1 MQNSQ
6 LRLAPSSVAFREHLQ
21 ERHCMWLPVS
31 LPVRSEPVPI
41 DVALWLFELRHY
53 GDSSEV
59 LCSSKVVSDCDSKCD
74 GSCDL
79 GAEEL
84 NELGLQESGEDRK
97 EKYCCEVQEYPNT
110 RANSALTEHIPG
122 LLIRN
127 EECMNIYSKVGEDQ
141 NCPSNVQEC
150 PESSEPREASPEL
163 LTQKKEI
170 PVENQSG
177 DETPTSCG
185 QCIDNY
191 TAKYDVSG
199 LLVWKEGNYVENC
212 EKGEKAINCN
222 CECPKQPAVKQDIP
236 GLQQREGGSIETDIC
251 DCDDA
256 SSLTVHNC
264 AVQETG
270 IVNTAEGSI
279 PRENQNVNECEVGGE
294 STSSNQALNYHSILW
309 EANPLYCGVDVEG
322 RERGC
327 RKLCHSTSE
336 HSGNSIHIGSGEE
349 SELSS
354 CQINESIFTSVI
366 EEHGVNSVLKTGCLL
381 SEQGRFTGKC
391 PLKLHSKCGSLG
403 AKTCMQTF
411 WCGADLNTD
420 VHLIGSNEAPSC
432 IKDLQKTEISG
443 HSSGEICLSDPT
455 LVCNNDGHLITG
467 ISNSDTDSD
476 KAVCYYPT
484 LEHFGNGSEVTASCG
499 EVCDKVLCDLEHLM
513 QSLVFETGNI
523 SGDEEKEIE
532 PDIDFLNLCHE
543 AQNLAEETIQQYSV
557 TVTTKMKKARSF
569 TLSSDLSDDV
579 FINCSPSEEQS
590 VMYPLPQE
598 VRRHHSW
605 DINSIFD
612 DGTRLPVPPV
622 RLKKNKEKSRAIHV
636 SEHKITD
643 EMTGSGGVPKCENV
657 GQSNETKLLDRD
669 ADDDENLLECQELLI
684 MKRVTESTKEK
695 RNAKVTYHNE
705 DRNLCCQGDE
715 RYQRVPD
722 CYATDVVVVVSHCSD
737 SSVSGKGSE
746 SFESDDVVLRKS
758 DNGCDGYPSI
768 VLTPTRPIS
777 SAEFPP
783 SEQPEHSVSCSYD
796 DRLQTE
802 KITVETSC
810 SQSGILFQN
819 RKGSTSSDITAWKQ
833 ELQHSGLCYLDD
845 EWDADCMLQ
854 PGEVG
859 HAFNSRA
866 EAKCNPFTAS

>member
-31 LPVRSEPVPI
+31 LPVRSEPIPI

-53 GDSSEV
+53 GDSNEV
-59 LCSSKVVSDCDSKCD
+59 LCSSKVVSDCESKCD
-74 GSCDL
+74 SSCGL
-79 GAEEL
+79 GVEEL
-84 NELGLQESGEDRK
+84 NKLGHQESGEDRK

-110 RANSALTEHIPG
+110 TANSALKEHIPG
-122 LLIRN
+122 LLIRD
-127 EECMNIYSKVGEDQ
+127 EECLNIHCKDGEDQ
-141 NCPSNVQEC
+141 NCPSDVQEY
-150 PESSEPREASPEL
+150 PENSEPREASPEL
-163 LTQKKEI
+163 LNQKKEI

-177 DETPTSCG
+177 DETPTCCC
-185 QCIDNY
+185 QCIDNC
-191 TAKYDVSG
+191 TAKEDDPG
-199 LLVWKEGNYVENC
+199 LLVWKEGDYVENC
-212 EKGEKAINCN
+212 EKCEKAINCN
-222 CECPKQPAVKQDIP
+222 CECPKQSIVKQDIP

-251 DCDDA
+251 DCDNT

-264 AVQETG
+264 ALQETG

-279 PRENQNVNECEVGGE
+279 PRENLNVNECEVGGE
-294 STSSNQALNYHSILW
+294 STNSNQALKCHSILW

-322 RERGC
+322 SERGC

-336 HSGNSIHIGSGEE
+336 HSGNSILVGSGEE

-366 EEHGVNSVLKTGCLL
+366 VEHGVDCVLKTGCLL
-381 SEQGRFTGKC
+381 SEQGRFAGKC

-420 VHLIGSNEAPSC
+420 VHQIGSNEVPSC
-432 IKDLQKTEISG
+432 IKDLQKAEISG
-443 HSSGEICLSDPT
+443 HSSGETCLSDPT
-455 LVCNNDGHLITG
+455 LISNNDDHLITG
-467 ISNSDTDSD
+467 ISFSDTDRD
-476 KAVCYYPT
+476 RAVRYYPT
-484 LEHFGNGSEVTASCG
+484 LEHFGNGSEVTASCS
-499 EVCDKVLCDLEHLM
+499 EECDKVLCDLEHLM
-513 QSLVFETGNI
+513 QSLMVATGNI
-523 SGDEEKEIE
+523 SGDEEIE
-532 PDIDFLNLCHE
+532 PDIDFLNLCNE

-557 TVTTKMKKARSF
+557 TITTKMKKARSI

-579 FINCSPSEEQS
+579 FINCSSSEDYS
-590 VMYPLPQE
+590 VMHPLPQE
-598 VRRHHSW
+598 GRRHHSW

-612 DGTRLPVPPV
+612 DGSTLPVPPV

-643 EMTGSGGVPKCENV
+643 EMTGSGGVPKCESV
-657 GQSNETKLLDRD
+657 SQSNETKLLGRD
-669 ADDDENLLECQELLI
+669 ADDEENSLECQELLI
-684 MKRVTESTKEK
+684 MKRVTERTKEK
-695 RNAKVTYHNE
+695 RNSKVTHHDE
-705 DRNLCCQGDE
+705 DRNLCCQVDE
-715 RYQRVPD
+715 QYQRVPD
-722 CYATDVVVVVSHCSD
+722 CYATDVTIVVSHCSD

-746 SFESDDVVLRKS
+746 SFESDDIVLRKS
-758 DNGCDGYPSI
+758 DDVYDEYPNI

-783 SEQPEHSVSCSYD
+783 SEQPEHSVSCAYD
-796 DRLQTE
+796 GILQTE
-802 KITVETSC
+802 KISVETSC
-810 SQSGILFQN
+810 AQSGILLQN

-845 EWDADCMLQ
+845 EWDVHCVLQ
-854 PGEVG
+854 PDEVG
-859 HAFNSRA
+859 HAFNFGA
-866 EAKCNPFTAS
+866 EVTCNPFTAS

>member
-1 MQNSQ
+1 
-6 LRLAPSSVAFREHLQ
+6 
-21 ERHCMWLPVS
+21 MWLPVS

-53 GDSSEV
+53 GDSNEV
-59 LCSSKVVSDCDSKCD
+59 LCSSKVVSDCDGKCD
-74 GSCDL
+74 SSCDL

-84 NELGLQESGEDRK
+84 NKPGPQESGEDRK
-97 EKYCCEVQEYPNT
+97 EKCCCEVQEYPDT
-110 RANSALTEHIPG
+110 TANSTLTEHIPG
-122 LLIRN
+122 LLIQN
-127 EECMNIYSKVGEDQ
+127 EECLNIHNKVGEDQ
-141 NCPSNVQEC
+141 DCPSDVQEY
-150 PESSEPREASPEL
+150 PESSEPREASPEFL
-163 LTQKKEI
+163 SQKKEI
-170 PVENQSG
+170 LVENQSG
-177 DETPTSCG
+177 DETPSCCC
-185 QCIDNY
+185 QCIDSY
-191 TAKYDVSG
+191 SAKEDVSG
-199 LLVWKEGNYVENC
+199 LLVWREGDYIENC
-212 EKGEKAINCN
+212 EKGEEAINCN
-222 CECPKQPAVKQDIP
+222 CECPKQPTVKQDFP
-236 GLQQREGGSIETDIC
+236 GLQQREGGSIETDI
-251 DCDDA
+251 CDDA

-294 STSSNQALNYHSILW
+294 STNSNRALKCHSILW

-322 RERGC
+322 SERGC

-336 HSGNSIHIGSGEE
+336 HSGNSIHVGSGEE

-366 EEHGVNSVLKTGCLL
+366 EEHGVDSVLKTGCLL
-381 SEQGRFTGKC
+381 SEQGRFTSKC

-403 AKTCMQTF
+403 AETCMQTF
-411 WCGADLNTD
+411 WCGADLNT

-432 IKDLQKTEISG
+432 IKDLQKAEISG
-443 HSSGEICLSDPT
+443 HSSGETFLSDPT
-455 LVCNNDGHLITG
+455 LVSNNDDDLITG
-467 ISNSDTDSD
+467 INNSDTDSD
-476 KAVCYYPT
+476 KAVGYYPT
-484 LEHFGNGSEVTASCG
+484 LEHFGNGSEVIASCG
-499 EVCDKVLCDLEHLM
+499 EECDKVLCDLEHLM
-513 QSLVFETGNI
+513 QSLMVAAGNI
-523 SGDEEKEIE
+523 SGDEEIE
-532 PDIDFLNLCHE
+532 PDFDFLNLCNE

-557 TVTTKMKKARSF
+557 TVTTKMKKARSI

-579 FINCSPSEEQS
+579 FINCSSSEEHI
-590 VMYPLPQE
+590 VKHPLPQE

-622 RLKKNKEKSRAIHV
+622 RLKKKKEKSGGIHV

-643 EMTGSGGVPKCENV
+643 EMTGSGSVPKCESVN
-657 GQSNETKLLDRD
+657 QSNETKLLGRD

-695 RNAKVTYHNE
+695 RNAKGMHHDE

-715 RYQRVPD
+715 QYQHVPH
-722 CYATDVVVVVSHCSD
+722 CYATDVAIVVSHCSD
-737 SSVSGKGSE
+737 SSESGKGSE
-746 SFESDDVVLRKS
+746 SFESDDIVLRKS
-758 DNGCDGYPSI
+758 DNGCDEYPNI

-783 SEQPEHSVSCSYD
+783 SEQPEHSVSCPYD

-802 KITVETSC
+802 KISVETSC
-810 SQSGILFQN
+810 AQSGMLLQN

-854 PGEVG
+854 PDEVG
-859 HAFNSRA
+859 HAFNSGA
-866 EAKCNPFTAS
+866 EAKCNPFTASEMIMLVDSARLVAV